1 MTRSHTYERSHRCAP
16 RQNFGGG
23 YHYNARIL
31 PMERPGLFARIF
43 RGERG

>member
-1 MTRSHTYERSHRCAP
+1 MNAHEQFKQTRTAP

-31 PMERPGLFARIF
+31 PMERPGLFARILGKG
-43 RGERG
+43 R

>member
-1 MTRSHTYERSHRCAP
+1 M
-16 RQNFGGG
+16 NFGGG

-43 RGERG
+43 KGVR

>member
-1 MTRSHTYERSHRCAP
+1 MNAHEQFKQTRTAP

-43 RGERG
+43 KGSRG